1 MPILRTGA
9 TPSCLIVEPPPF
21 PRPRFWSTVWSLYAG
36 SSLAESTLTGRLRYI
51 DHLYLYCDR
60 EYGKQALDSALGE
73 KNAERLHEMFLGFYV
88 ELTTKQASTTA
99 DVKSW
104 DAVSGFLQFFAK
116 HWAVNDEKWRALQI
130 AIPQPGSVRDSRKGK
145 VRFTRSLPDVTL
157 RDLLAVAKPGA
168 ATNPFS
174 SPAIQIRNYLL
185 VLLMLV
191 VGLRRGENLLL
202 TLDSIKQDVDM
213 ETGGIKHW
221 LDVTDT
227 PEEDNVYIDKRAT
240 RPSIKTNASHRQIPI
255 SENLAELIELHIS
268 EFRADSTKHQFLIT
282 SHTGQPLSAESVT
295 KAMRQYSKAMTPE
308 AMKAFRQRTK
318 KEHISPH
325 DLRHTSACVM
335 YTFFMAD
342 GDKEKTFG
350 RMRSF
355 FGWSK
360 ESDMPDTYARAAIED
375 DVKNS
380 VSQTFD
386 AMLQIVRGQ
395 K

>member
-1 MPILRTGA
+1 M
-9 TPSCLIVEPPPF
+9 EPPPF

-36 SSLAESTLTGRLRYI
+36 SKLAESTLAGRLRYI
-51 DHLYLYCDR
+51 DYLYLYCDR

-73 KNAERLHEMFLGFYV
+73 KDAGRLHEMFLGFYV
-88 ELTTKQASTTA
+88 ELTTKQTTTTA
-99 DVKSW
+99 DVKNW
-104 DAVSGFLQFFAK
+104 DAVRGFFQFFAK
-116 HWAVNDEKWRALQI
+116 HWAVNDEKWRSLQI

-157 RDLLAVAKPGA
+157 SDLLTTAKPGA
-168 ATNPFS
+168 PTNPFS

-185 VLLMLV
+185 VLLMVV
-191 VGLRRGENLLL
+191 VGLRRGETLLL

-213 ETGGIKHW
+213 ETGEIKHW

-227 PEEDNVYIDKRAT
+227 AEEDDGYVDKRAT
-240 RPSIKTNASHRQIPI
+240 RPSIKTEASHRQIPV
-255 SENLAELIELHIS
+255 SEHLAELIELYIS
-268 EFRADSTKHQFLIT
+268 QYRTDSGKHQFLVT

-295 KAMRQYSKAMTPE
+295 KMMRQYSDAMKPD
-308 AMKAFRQRTK
+308 AMKAFRQRAK
-318 KEHISPH
+318 KKSISPH

-335 YTFFMAD
+335 YTLFINE
-342 GDKEKTFG
+342 GDKEKAFG

-355 FGWSK
+355 FGWSS

-380 VSQTFD
+380 VSKTFD
-386 AMLQIVRGQ
+386 AMLQIARART
-395 K
+395 